1 MLKIENLYVKYGFIN
16 ALSNASICL
25 NKGEIVLLDG
35 HHGAGKSSLLN
46 AIIGLVVSSGQVF
59 IGKNI
64 IRNRTPNRTLKL
76 GISFLPEG
84 NSIFS
89 NLTVKENIEFGSIL
103 SNKKQS
109 KNVLDI
115 FPELS
120 HLLNKKAFFLSGGQ
134 SRMVAFTRAMASNP
148 KYLLLDEPLSG
159 LSKVPQEIIWKKLVE
174 LKNNGIGVLITGQ
187 HNVPENSE
195 IDHKYKIE
203 NGQIDKVF

>member
-1 MLKIENLYVKYGFIN
+1 MLKIENLYVKYGFIQ
-16 ALSNASICL
+16 ALSNVSILL

-35 HHGAGKSSLLN
+35 HHGAGKSSFLN
-46 AIIGLVVSSGQVF
+46 AILGLVTSRGQVF

-64 IRNRTPNRTLKL
+64 IKNRSPHKALKL

-84 NSIFS
+84 NCIFS
-89 NLTVKENIEFGSIL
+89 NLTVKENIEFGSVLASI
-103 SNKKQS
+103 KHS
-109 KNVLDI
+109 KNAFDI
-115 FPELS
+115 FPEIS

-134 SRMVAFTRAMASNP
+134 SRMVAFARAMASNP
-148 KYLLLDEPLSG
+148 TYLLLDEPLSG
-159 LSKVPQEIIWKKLVE
+159 LSKGPQEIIWKKLVE

-195 IDHKYKIE
+195 IDHKYILE

>member
-16 ALSNASICL
+16 ALSNASISL

-35 HHGAGKSSLLN
+35 HHGAGKSSLLY
-46 AIIGLVVSSGQVF
+46 AIVGLVVSSGQVS

-76 GISFLPEG
+76 GVSFLPEG
-84 NSIFS
+84 NCIFS

-103 SNKKQS
+103 SSKKQS
-109 KNVLDI
+109 ENIFDI

-120 HLLNKKAFFLSGGQ
+120 HLLDKKAFFLSGGQ
-134 SRMVAFTRAMASNP
+134 SRMVAFARAMASNP
-148 KYLLLDEPLSG
+148 TYLLLDEPLSG

-195 IDHKYKIE
+195 IDHKYNIE

>member
-46 AIIGLVVSSGQVF
+46 AIIGLVASSGQVF

-64 IRNRTPNRTLKL
+64 VRNRTPNRTLKL

-109 KNVLDI
+109 KNVFDI